1 MRIGILPIRLSDRS
15 ALLTALSLLLFSSAL
30 CFARA
35 TGDTFDPPLQKTTKQ
50 KRPAKPS
57 AKDLPM
63 PFRVGET
70 LNYRVS
76 WSVFSNAASVQLNIP
91 ERRSLL
97 DWPTWHF
104 RASAHTVSPARSLA
118 TIDDQ
123 FDSYTDSVSL
133 ESRQFEMHLDEMG
146 RKKEQTIYLVAQG
159 QTPRPGFPATLV
171 LADTRDPLGALYAL
185 RSVDWQKTPEY
196 RAPVFDGKNLFDMHA
211 RLQAANE
218 TVAVAAGNYQASR
231 ISIRIYQSG
240 SEVSESSFLV
250 WLAHDSAH
258 TPVQMQADIPFGSLR
273 VELTSSWQ

>member
-1 MRIGILPIRLSDRS
+1 
-15 ALLTALSLLLFSSAL
+15 
-30 CFARA
+30 
-35 TGDTFDPPLQKTTKQ
+35 
-50 KRPAKPS
+50 
-57 AKDLPM
+57 M

-171 LADTRDPLGALYAL
+171 LADTRDPVGALYAL